1 MEVFMITLFKGV
13 EYKNVLVFDAEYNE
27 GDLIQ
32 FTGLLFRQIEKD
44 IFQIEKSLNIYVKSE
59 IGKSVNPFIEQFTGI
74 TNNFLEVYG
83 ETLDEAIEAIYS
95 LVDVPAADLLV
106 VSHGIQNDRQILVG
120 NGVDLYVDKDGNEID
135 SLCTYNAARR
145 LLNRDKKLNLVDVA
159 AESGFFLSGNH
170 NAFED
175 AWATVSVLCLMCK
188 LEEERRNEKIL
199 QPRENTIRG
208 F

>member
-1 MEVFMITLFKGV
+1 MITLFKGI

-83 ETLDEAIEAIYS
+83 ETLDESIEAIQS
-95 LVDVPAADLLV
+95 LIDVPAEDLLV
-106 VSHGIQNDRQILVG
+106 VSHGLQNDRQILVG
-120 NGVDLYVDKDGNEID
+120 NGVDLYVDKNGNEID
-135 SLCTYNAARR
+135 SLCTYSAAKR
-145 LLNRDKKLNLVDVA
+145 LLGRDKKLNLVDVSA
-159 AESGFFLSGNH
+159 DAGFFLSGRH

-188 LEEERRNEKIL
+188 LEEERKYEKVL
-199 QPRENTIRG
+199 QPR
-208 F
+208 